1 MQIVFRKRHNN
12 LFAWD
17 AQPMENENIEDLI
30 LLKYIC
36 HAMSWTELFDTD
48 VCSIAM
54 ASLYFAATQCTR
66 HALH

>member
-1 MQIVFRKRHNN
+1 
-12 LFAWD
+12 
-17 AQPMENENIEDLI
+17 MEKENGEDLI
-30 LLKYIC
+30 MLKYIC

>member
-12 LFAWD
+12 LFTWD
-17 AQPMENENIEDLI
+17 VQPMEYENSEDLI
-30 LLKYIC
+30 MLKYIC
-36 HAMSWTELFDTD
+36 HAMSWTELFDTY